1 MRRLSSGI
9 LWAALLIGLG
19 CPAPQRSFAVVSPE
33 EAQVLLRKGGLS
45 VVEAAPT
52 DSPGPGKA
60 LEATP
65 GRLPEQTKRSAPAP
79 EAPRGGVL
87 VIAST
92 APAGYRTAAALSRSG
107 NRPTYVCISE
117 NAEERSRLY
126 ALALQTREIVR
137 DGDY

>member
-60 LEATP
+60 PEATP
-65 GRLPEQTKRSAPAP
+65 GQETKRLAP

>member
-9 LWAALLIGLG
+9 LWAALLTGLG
-19 CPAPQRSFAVVSPE
+19 CPAPQRSFAEVSPE

-60 LEATP
+60 LKATP
-65 GRLPEQTKRSAPAP
+65 GQETKRSAPAP

-117 NAEERSRLY
+117 NADERSRLY
-126 ALALQTREIVR
+126 ALAPQTREIVR

>member
-45 VVEAAPT
+45 VVEAAST
-52 DSPGPGKA
+52 DSPGAGKA

-65 GRLPEQTKRSAPAP
+65 GQETKRPAPPP

-107 NRPTYVCISE
+107 NRPTYVCISA

-126 ALALQTREIVR
+126 ALALQTREFVR